1 MKTTTRLCAAAVA
14 ATSPFV
20 FAFAFGA
27 AGAASAQAGAEMLR
41 VVIGVSKAPASAA
54 VHELALANASCVSTT
69 AGRSAPGANRSLP
82 VTWSRGPAGTRS
94 YALTLID
101 PDVPLNLSTLNQPGT
116 SIAFDAPRQEFV
128 HWVLADIPGDRTTL
142 PEALDGDGHLQGGL
156 PLERTV
162 YGVRGQNGFA
172 AFMKDGPYGG
182 YMGPCPPWN
191 DERVHRYRVTVYAL
205 DVDTLGLSGAF
216 SRADLLRAMK
226 THVLATGSA
235 SVDYFVNRGARR

>member
-1 MKTTTRLCAAAVA
+1 MKTTTRLCATAVA
-14 ATSPFV
+14 AT
-20 FAFAFGA
+20 FAFA
-27 AGAASAQAGAEMLR
+27 AGTASAQAGAEMLQ
-41 VVIGVSKAPASAA
+41 VVIGASKAPASAA
-54 VHELALANASCVSTT
+54 VRQLALTNASCVSTT

-101 PDVPLNLSTLNQPGT
+101 PDVPLDLSTLNQPGT

-128 HWVLADIPGDRTTL
+128 HWVLADIPGDRTAL
-142 PEALDGDGHLQGGL
+142 PEALDGDGHVHGGL
-156 PLERTV
+156 PLERTA

-205 DVDTLGLSGAF
+205 DVGTLGLSGPF
-216 SRADLLRAMK
+216 TRTDLLRAMR

-235 SVDYFVNRGARR
+235 SVDYFVNRSARR